1 MDNLPEQQDNQ
12 AQLVREILE
21 YQKLELANKR
31 EELAL
36 RRHEIQSNE
45 NIALAAISAQ
55 KENNT
60 QGSEVLIAVNK
71 SRLVIWVVVAFLLAI
86 VLVFAMFTDSKEIA
100 LELIKIGGAVAL
112 GYFAGV
118 NRGKAQVLEKQKRD
132 DE

>member
-21 YQKLELANKR
+21 CQKLELANKR

-60 QGSEVLIAVNK
+60 QGSEALIAVNK
-71 SRLVIWVVVAFLLAI
+71 SRLVIWVVVAFLLAA

>member
-60 QGSEVLIAVNK
+60 QGSEALIAVNK
-71 SRLVIWVVVAFLLAI
+71 SRLVIWVVVAFLLAA

>member
-71 SRLVIWVVVAFLLAI
+71 SRLVIWVVVAFLLAA

>member
-21 YQKLELANKR
+21 CQKLELANKR

-55 KENNT
+55 KENNA
-60 QGSEVLIAVNK
+60 QGSEALIAVNK
-71 SRLVIWVVVAFLLAI
+71 SRLVIWVVVASLLAV
-86 VLVFAMFTDSKEIA
+86 VLVFAMFMDSKEIA

>member
-12 AQLVREILE
+12 EILE

>member
-21 YQKLELANKR
+21 CQKLELANKR

-55 KENNT
+55 KENNA
-60 QGSEVLIAVNK
+60 QGSEALIAVNK
-71 SRLVIWVVVAFLLAI
+71 SRLVIWVVVAFLLAA